1 MEKEENNLEKT
12 KMKNLNG
19 TVEVKKGKIIVK
31 NPMGYGEYAR
41 VIPDSNGKL
50 YINRKEV
57 METSIVKEEDEIIFT
72 REGINGKRSIN
83 INTNEHNTEA
93 RISIDYEA
101 GLKYEIK
108 DKVRDYALKLELNE
122 VQGELPP
129 LFTSKN
135 IIEYLNTNG
144 IIFGLER
151 EAIKLVEESR
161 DIKDLC
167 VARGLPVEETFQD
180 ELKVVFKTKKWN
192 KTIDT
197 MENIDYKNIISIESV
212 KKGDIIAE
220 IIRGRM
226 GKDGVSIYNKKINA
240 TSYKEKNFRIG
251 IGCKMEENKIIAT
264 IDGKPSIR
272 NNIFNVNKLYTVN
285 GDVDIKSR
293 NIIFIGDVHVQGKVT
308 EGMSI
313 IANSVNILG
322 GSFKSNIKV
331 NNSSLILGNIVN
343 SEIKIGGQDLVRQ
356 KKIQEF
362 LLLKEQLEALLENI
376 NFLKEKKLIDENV
389 VYGNLIKT
397 LIESKYKT
405 IPKNCIA
412 IIGLELSSSDPKTKL
427 ISIFKQKLIGRGPLN
442 IKTYSEIKDIIEML
456 NIEIELLELENSL
469 SSDLTIEYCQESNIE
484 VLGNVLVVGRG
495 SYTSEIFA
503 MENIEFTQKDS
514 VCRGGHLKADKFIK
528 VKTVGSI
535 AGVETKLEVDKD
547 GHIYADIAYQN
558 TMFIIGKSKYILLK
572 HSKDVHAYRDKKGE
586 LIIDKL
592 NL

>member
-1 MEKEENNLEKT
+1 MDKEG
-12 KMKNLNG
+12 KNLNG
-19 TVEVKKGKIIVK
+19 TVEVKSGKIIVI
-31 NPMGYGEYAR
+31 NPVGYGEYAK
-41 VIPDSNGKL
+41 VIPDDNGKL
-50 YINRKEV
+50 YINGNEV
-57 METSIVKEEDEIIFT
+57 TKTSIVREEDEIIFT
-72 REGINGKRSIN
+72 RDGINGKRNIN
-83 INTNEHNTEA
+83 INTNEDNTEG

-108 DKVRDYALKLELNE
+108 DKVRDYTLKLELKE

-129 LFTSKN
+129 LFTSKK

-161 DIKDLC
+161 DIKELC
-167 VARGLPVEETFQD
+167 VARGLSAEEAVQD
-180 ELKVVFKTKKWN
+180 KLKVILKTNKWN
-192 KTIDT
+192 KNEDT

-220 IIRGRM
+220 IIRGRI
-226 GKDGVSIYNKKINA
+226 GKDGVSIYNKKIK
-240 TSYKEKNFRIG
+240 TTPYKEKKFRIG
-251 IGCKMEENKIIAT
+251 SGCKIEENKIIAT
-264 IDGKPSIR
+264 IDGNPSIR
-272 NNIFNVNKLYTVN
+272 NNIFNVKKLYTVN

-293 NIIFIGDVHVQGKVT
+293 NIIFIGDVYVHGKVT

-313 IANSVNILG
+313 IANSVNIAG

-331 NNSSLILGNIVN
+331 NDSSSILGNIVN

-356 KKIQEF
+356 KRMQEF
-362 LLLKEQLEALLENI
+362 LLLKEQLESLLENI
-376 NFLKEKKLIDENV
+376 NFLKGKKLIDDNV
-389 VYGNLIKT
+389 VNGNLIKT
-397 LIESKYKT
+397 LIESKYKA

-412 IIGLELSSSDPKTKL
+412 IIGLELSSSEPKEKL
-427 ISIFKQKLIGRGPLN
+427 VSVFKEKLIGRGPLN

-456 NIEIELLELENSL
+456 NVEIELLELENSL

-484 VLGNVLVVGRG
+484 VLGNVLVTGRG

-528 VKTVGSI
+528 LKTVGSI

-558 TMFIIGKSKYILLK
+558 TMFIIGKNKHILLK